1 MTKTETMDMLVK
13 EGNGY
18 LLTSAV
24 VEHSISKHTLADYVR
39 KNGLQK
45 VAHGVYMSEDTW
57 LDELYVLYLRNR
69 KIIFSYET
77 ALYLHGMSDREPFY
91 TTVTVPKGY
100 NAEHLK
106 AKGIHV
112 SYIKDEWYEV
122 GLSEIQT
129 NMGNT
134 VPVYDRERT
143 ICDIIRNKKDIE
155 IQTYQTAI
163 KEYMGDR
170 KNLPNLMKYARLFNI
185 EKDVRT
191 YTEVML

>member
-1 MTKTETMDMLVK
+1 MLVK
-13 EGNGY
+13 DGNGY
-18 LLTSAV
+18 LLTSTV
-24 VEHSISKHTLADYVR
+24 VEHFISKHTLADYVR

-77 ALYLHGMSDREPFY
+77 ALYLHGLSDREPFY

-122 GLSEIQT
+122 GLSKVQT

-163 KEYMGDR
+163 KEYMSGK
-170 KNLPNLMKYARLFNI
+170 KNLPNLMNYARLFNI